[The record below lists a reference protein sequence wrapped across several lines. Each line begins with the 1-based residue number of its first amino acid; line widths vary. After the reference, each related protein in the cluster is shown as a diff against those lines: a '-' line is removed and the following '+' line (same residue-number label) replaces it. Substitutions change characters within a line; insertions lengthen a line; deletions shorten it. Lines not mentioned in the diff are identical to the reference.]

1 MKMSAVDTK
10 LAISAPCGK
19 TVYDKRRERE
29 VTVFPAVDCGYLCE
43 TCDWNPLEHERRL
56 KEGKWQPCHMRVNQ
70 ETGKRVALEDVQQ
83 LVFGYPVVAR

>member
-1 MKMSAVDTK
+1 MSAVDTK